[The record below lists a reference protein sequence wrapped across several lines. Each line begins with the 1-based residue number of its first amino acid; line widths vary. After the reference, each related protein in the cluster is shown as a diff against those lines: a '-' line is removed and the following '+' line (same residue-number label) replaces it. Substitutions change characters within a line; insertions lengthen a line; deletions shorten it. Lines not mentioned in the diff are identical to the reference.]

1 MDTNFYSG
9 EPIRID
15 SHKPGKNILI
25 TVAMHGNEHAW
36 VRVVEEMFER
46 DDILSHLKTWSV
58 TFVLANVEAY
68 KHHKRYID
76 YDMNRIRGGSYRNKL
91 PDSIHQSWKINAVQ
105 SSAHE
110 LQAGHNELQADSYE
124 LQRKQAILPL
134 MHNADVLFDVHTTSQ
149 DKQIVGIC
157 DAGCIV
163 SDFFDV
169 DCIIADHSTETASS
183 IATMVEQNK
192 PWFGIEVGQ
201 HNNPDALE
209 VWIRNIKNMFV
220 HYDLIPW
227 TIQKNH
233 TLQWIFEIV
242 QEIVPTTCDFW
253 FTVDYNTQKY
263 IPIAPWDQYAHDSK
277 KTLSN
282 NGKETLYLAMVPPTI
297 KKSVA
302 AGFLLRKVG
311 D

>member
-46 DDILSHLKTWSV
+46 DDILSRLKTWSV
-58 TFVLANVEAY
+58 TFVLVNVEAY

-76 YDMNRIRGGSYRNKL
+76 YDMNRIWGGSYSLNNL
-91 PDSIHQSWKINAVQ
+91 
-105 SSAHE
+105 E
-110 LQAGHNELQADSYE
+110 GADSNSEAYE
-124 LQRKQAILPL
+124 IQRKQELLSL
-134 MHNADVLFDVHTTSQ
+134 MHNADVLFDIHTTSQ

-157 DAGCIV
+157 DTGCIV

-183 IATMVEQNK
+183 IAAMVEQNK

-201 HNNPDALE
+201 HDNPDALE

-263 IPIAPWDQYAHDSK
+263 IPIAPWEQYAHDSK
-277 KTLSN
+277 KPLSN

-297 KKSVA
+297 KKYVA